1 MSYRQQRTVAVIGLG
16 TFGKAVA
23 RELTKVGDRVLGIDI
38 DKNRVAALADEV
50 DSTLQADTTDIK
62 ALRQCGLETFDS
74 VVIAIGRVMDAS
86 ILTAV
91 NVLEL
96 GFPNVWVKAQS
107 TTHHKILKAI
117 GISNIVLPEGEYGYR
132 LAQMLHNPLVKD
144 FLTLDSDAF
153 IVQMAVPHSMI
164 GRELSE
170 LKLQKKFNVSCVGI
184 ALGGEVRV
192 LDCETKTLKSGEHML
207 IAGSR
212 ANIRRFAD
220 SL

>member
-23 RELTKVGDRVLGIDI
+23 QELTAVGDRVLGIDI
-38 DKNRVAALADEV
+38 DEGRISSMADEL

-62 ALRQCGLETFDS
+62 ALKQCGLETFDA

-107 TTHHKILKAI
+107 GTHYKILKAI
-117 GISNIVLPEGEYGYR
+117 GITNIVLPESEYGFR

-144 FLTLDSDAF
+144 FLSLGSDAF

-164 GRELSE
+164 GRTLSE
-170 LKLQKKFNVSCVGI
+170 LKMQKKFDVGCVGI
-184 ALGGEVRV
+184 ALGANVRV
-192 LDCETKTLKSGEHML
+192 TECENSILNSGEDML
-207 IAGSR
+207 ILGSR